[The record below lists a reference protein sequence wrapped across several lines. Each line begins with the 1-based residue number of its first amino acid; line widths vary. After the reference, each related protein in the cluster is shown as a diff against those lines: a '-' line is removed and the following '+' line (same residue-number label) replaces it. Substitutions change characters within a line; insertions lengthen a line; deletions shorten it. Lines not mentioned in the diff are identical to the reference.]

1 MFNWLRNMAEK
12 LLGVYR
18 KYLAGITL
26 KAKADRLL
34 NLGIEQ
40 CNKSLFND
48 ALESLQQALT
58 IYRKIGNR
66 QGEAFSL
73 GDLGNAYYSLGEF
86 QIAIDYHQQC
96 LTIAREIRNRQGE
109 AFSLGNLG
117 SAYCS
122 LGQYQLAIN
131 YHQQLLAIARK
142 IGNRPGEAISLGNL
156 GIAYNS
162 LGEYKLAINYHQ
174 QCLTIAREIGNRQW
188 EAASL
193 GNLGNNYFFLRQYQK
208 AIKYNQQQ
216 LTIAREIGDRQ
227 LETNSLGNLGNTY
240 CGLGEYQR
248 GSEYYHHQLAIARE
262 TGYRQGQ
269 ANSLG
274 NLGNAYHS
282 LGEYE
287 KGIKYHQQYQDIA
300 REMRDRQGESSSLN
314 NLGLAFL
321 RTNQIAKAEETLY
334 AAMQIRETLRSE
346 LPNYD
351 HKVSIFEIYINTY
364 QLLQEVLVAQNK
376 FDTALEI
383 SERGRTRAFVELLTK
398 TLFTTNVGA
407 GLAED
412 IKQEQITSQQNPPL
426 QANVNLSSAQI
437 QQIAQSQKATIIEYS
452 ILIEDIY
459 IWVILP
465 NGEIAFRRANLQP
478 LQQLN
483 QTLANL
489 ESIILKSR
497 VSIGIEEKDAEE
509 QKIKLETE
517 FKRDNQGRYPLL
529 QLLYEILISPIADLL
544 PKHPNAKVIFIPHYN
559 LFLVPF
565 PALQN
570 PADGSYLIENHT
582 ILTAPSIQI
591 LDLTHQHHQNIRG
604 LNQAALVVGDPLI
617 ASKFSQEPYNLKP
630 IPAAK
635 EAAQTIAALLE
646 TEAITGEKA
655 TKAVIMDRILGVR
668 IAHISAHGLL
678 DDFGDSGIPGAII
691 LAPNSATDDGAIR
704 AIDILALKL
713 NSEIVVL
720 SACSTGKGKITG
732 DGIIGL
738 SRCFIL
744 AGVPS
749 VIVSLWNMGAL
760 SAKLLMTEFYQNL
773 ERGMDRAAALRY
785 AMLTTKAE
793 EGLDSPGDWAAF
805 TLIGETESLSL
816 NTQKIE
822 QQELT
827 MPFSPESTPQEII
840 DAFFKLLET
849 SNVFSN
855 YLEFME
861 ELKAE
866 PADSAQEIAK
876 RIEAWCKDKL
886 GIEKG
891 INNKLCQMGAG
902 GTESKPDEEVARE
915 FNDRLLENR
924 TRLGSPPPSSSSGTK
939 DKN

>member
-1 MFNWLRNMAEK
+1 MNEERQNAYHQLIEALLNCPSGEEAEILQAHPDLQDAGLVQAMLEVADNLRREGSLNNANWLRNMAEI
-12 LLGVYR
+12 LLGVSGNSS
-18 KYLAGITL
+18 AVITS
-26 KAKADRLL
+26 KAEADRLL
-34 NLGIEQ
+34 NLGNEQ
-40 CNKSLFND
+40 HKKSQFRA
-48 ALESLQQALT
+48 ALQSWQQALT
-58 IYRKIGNR
+58 IYREIGDR
-66 QGEAFSL
+66 QGEA
-73 GDLGNAYYSLGEF
+73 N
-86 QIAIDYHQQC
+86 
-96 LTIAREIRNRQGE
+96 
-109 AFSLGNLG
+109 SLGNLG
-117 SAYCS
+117 SAYYS
-122 LGQYQLAIN
+122 LGQYQVAID
-131 YHQQLLAIARK
+131 YHQQSLAIEREIGSRQGEAISLGNLGSAYDSLGQYQVAIDYHQQSLAIARE
-142 IGNRPGEAISLGNL
+142 IGDRQGEANSLGNLGNAYDSLGQYQVAIDYHQQSLAIKREIGDRQGEAISLGNL
-156 GIAYNS
+156 GIAYHS
-162 LGEYKLAINYHQ
+162 LG
-174 QCLTIAREIGNRQW
+174 
-188 EAASL
+188 
-193 GNLGNNYFFLRQYQK
+193 QYQV
-208 AIKYNQQQ
+208 AIDYYQ
-216 LTIAREIGDRQ
+216 
-227 LETNSLGNLGNTY
+227 
-240 CGLGEYQR
+240 EY
-248 GSEYYHHQLAIARE
+248 LAIARSI
-262 TGYRQGQ
+262 GY
-269 ANSLG
+269 
-274 NLGNAYHS
+274 Y
-282 LGEYE
+282 
-287 KGIKYHQQYQDIA
+287 
-300 REMRDRQGESSSLN
+300 QGEAISLN
-314 NLGLAFL
+314 NLGNTFL
-321 RTNQIAKAEETLY
+321 KTNQVAEAEEKLDT
-334 AAMQIRETLRSE
+334 AMQIYENLRSE

-351 HKVSIFEIYINTY
+351 HKISIFETQTATY

-452 ILIEDIY
+452 IIDPDIY

-497 VSIGIEEKDAEE
+497 VSIGIEEKDAEK
-509 QKIKLETE
+509 QKIQLETE

-591 LDLTHQHHQNIRG
+591 LDLTHQHHENIRG
-604 LNQAALVVGDPLI
+604 LNQATLVVGDPI
-617 ASKFSQEPYNLKP
+617 IDPKFSQEPYKLKP

-635 EAAQTIAALLE
+635 EAAQAIAALLE

-655 TKAVIMDRILGVR
+655 TKAVILDRILGVR

-785 AMLTTKAE
+785 AMLITKVRFSRPA
-793 EGLDSPGDWAAF
+793 DWAAF
-805 TLIGETESLSL
+805 TLIGETESLSIE
-816 NTQKIE
+816 TQNVE
-822 QQELT
+822 QKELT
-827 MPFSPESTPQEII
+827 MPFSPESTPKEII
-840 DAFFKLLET
+840 DAFFNLLET
-849 SNVFSN
+849 SDIFDRH
-855 YLEFME
+855 LEALD
-861 ELKAE
+861 ELNTN
-866 PADSAQEIAK
+866 PTDSVKEIAK
-876 RIEAWCKDKL
+876 KIDVWCGDKPQ
-886 GIEKG
+886 IKE
-891 INNKLCQMGAG
+891 NMDNELCQMGAG

-924 TRLGSPPPSSSSGTK
+924 TRLGSPPPSSSGTK
-939 DKN
+939 KNQ

>member
-1 MFNWLRNMAEK
+1 MFNWLSNMAEK

-26 KAKADRLL
+26 KAEADRLL

-40 CNKSLFND
+40 YNKSQFRA
-48 ALESLQQALT
+48 ALQSWQQALT
-58 IYRKIGNR
+58 IYR
-66 QGEAFSL
+66 
-73 GDLGNAYYSLGEF
+73 
-86 QIAIDYHQQC
+86 
-96 LTIAREIRNRQGE
+96 
-109 AFSLGNLG
+109 
-117 SAYCS
+117 
-122 LGQYQLAIN
+122 
-131 YHQQLLAIARK
+131 
-142 IGNRPGEAISLGNL
+142 
-156 GIAYNS
+156 
-162 LGEYKLAINYHQ
+162 
-174 QCLTIAREIGNRQW
+174 
-188 EAASL
+188 
-193 GNLGNNYFFLRQYQK
+193 
-208 AIKYNQQQ
+208 
-216 LTIAREIGDRQ
+216 EIGDRQ
-227 LETNSLGNLGNTY
+227 
-240 CGLGEYQR
+240 GE
-248 GSEYYHHQLAIARE
+248 
-262 TGYRQGQ
+262 

-274 NLGNAYHS
+274 NLGNAYDS
-282 LGEYE
+282 LGQYQVAIDYHQQSLAIEREIGSRQGEANSLGSLGLAYQSL
-287 KGIKYHQQYQDIA
+287 GQYQVAIDYHQQYLAIA
-300 REMRDRQGESSSLN
+300 REIGSRQGEANSLGNLGLAYRSLGQYQVAIDYLQQTLAIAREIGYRQGEAISLGNLGNAYDSLGQYQVAIDYLQQYLAIAREIGYRQGEANSLGSLGIAYDSLGQYQVAIDYHQQSLAIAREIGDRQGEAGSLN
-314 NLGLAFL
+314 NLGNTYLQ
-321 RTNQIAKAEETLY
+321 TNQLAEAEENLY
-334 AAMQIRETLRSE
+334 ASMQIKETLRSE
-346 LPNYD
+346 LTNYD
-351 HKVSIFEIYINTY
+351 HKVSIFETQTATY
-364 QLLQEVLVAQNK
+364 RLLQEVLVAQNK

-412 IKQEQITSQQNPPL
+412 LKQEQITSQQNPPL
-426 QANVNLSSAQI
+426 EANVNLSSVQI
-437 QQIAQSQKATIIEYS
+437 QQIAESQKATIIEYS
-452 ILIEDIY
+452 IINPDIY

-465 NGEIAFRRANLQP
+465 NGEIAFRRANLEP

-483 QTLANL
+483 QTLDDL

-497 VSIGIEEKDAEE
+497 VSIGIEEKDADG
-509 QKIKLETE
+509 QKIQLESE

-604 LNQAALVVGDPLI
+604 LNQAALVVGDPILDP
-617 ASKFSQEPYNLKP
+617 KFSADPYKLKP

-635 EAAQTIAALLE
+635 EAAQAIAALLE

-655 TKAVIMDRILGVR
+655 TKAVILDRILGVR

-793 EGLDSPGDWAAF
+793 EGLDSPADWAAF

-816 NTQKIE
+816 NTRKIE

-876 RIEAWCKDKL
+876 KIEAWCKDKL